1 MVYFILSGLV
11 KISHSPIKR
20 IKLGIVANE
29 FFGREVGGAGGFG
42 WAARQVANLFNQHPE
57 HGVDAV
63 FLNRTL
69 QRDEDAV
76 ESLVHDT
83 RMIARDA
90 TWLSDLRRL
99 RAERFDLLLMVD
111 YRPSYRFF
119 AAALPR
125 TPIVVW
131 VRDPR
136 TPEDMRKINT
146 LRIPGAEAEMPQ
158 GIAEVNCKSLATI
171 VRASRLV
178 GRRVLFATPAPGL
191 SAKISETYGVQPS
204 EVFFLPNIIDLK
216 AAQVSK
222 SPRPSVVFLARLDP
236 IKRPW
241 LFVKLADQF
250 PDVDFILMG
259 ESYFRGDGAWQ
270 PVELPANLRMLGHA
284 GEQEKSNVLASSWAL
299 VNTAIHEGL
308 AVSFLEALACEM
320 PIISCQNPE
329 DVVSRFGIY
338 VGRWDGT
345 GLEGLPFFS
354 EALEKLL
361 LDTELR
367 AKLGKEGRAWV
378 AETHTPKRFL
388 QAFQEL
394 CVKAGVAQSSG

>member
-1 MVYFILSGLV
+1 V

-57 HGVDAV
+57 HGVDVV

-69 QRDEDAV
+69 QRDEAAV

-90 TWLSDLRRL
+90 TWLSDLQRL
-99 RAERFDLLLMVD
+99 RAERFDLLLMID

-119 AAALPR
+119 AAALPQ
-125 TPIVVW
+125 TSIVVW

-136 TPEDMRKINT
+136 TAADMREINT
-146 LRIPGAEAEMPQ
+146 LRIPGAEAELPQ
-158 GIAEVNCKSLATI
+158 GIAEVDSRSLSKI
-171 VRASRLV
+171 VRGSRLF

-191 SAKISETYGVQPS
+191 SAKVPATYGVRPS
-204 EVFFLPNIIDLK
+204 EVFFLPNIIDLNL
-216 AAQVSK
+216 ADVSK
-222 SPRPSVVFLARLDP
+222 SARPSVVFLGRLDP

-241 LFVKLADQF
+241 LFVKLAEQF
-250 PDVDFILMG
+250 PDVDFVFMG
-259 ESYFRGDGAWQ
+259 QSHFRGAGAWA
-270 PVELPANLRMLGHA
+270 PVDLPANLRLLGHV
-284 GEQEKSNVLASSWAL
+284 GEEEKSKLLASSWTL
-299 VNTAIHEGL
+299 VNTSIHEAL
-308 AVSFLEALACEM
+308 AVSFLEALACET

-329 DVVSRFGIY
+329 EVVSRFGVY

-345 GLEGLPFFS
+345 GLEALPLFV
-354 EALEKLL
+354 EALKKLL
-361 LDTELR
+361 SDTALR
-367 AKLGKEGRAWV
+367 LKLGKEGRAWV
-378 AETHTPKRFL
+378 AETHTLKRFL
-388 QAFQEL
+388 HAFRDL
-394 CVKAGVAQSSG
+394 CATVGVGQSPG